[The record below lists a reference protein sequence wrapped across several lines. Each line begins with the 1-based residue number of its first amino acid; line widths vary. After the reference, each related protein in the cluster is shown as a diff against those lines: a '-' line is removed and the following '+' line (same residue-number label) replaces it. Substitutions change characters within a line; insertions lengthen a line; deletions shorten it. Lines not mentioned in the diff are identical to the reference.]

1 MKKLFNFIILIFLFI
16 ITFAQSSFAQ
26 DYKITSVNYDTSN
39 SIIFLTTQET
49 IDEPI
54 LKSVKFVK
62 MQNPTRAYF
71 DIDSSVLTIPKQDWT
86 FTANG
91 LKKVKKGQSF
101 GEKVQGKESRGQS
114 NQRQQ
119 SQGRQSQRK

>member
-26 DYKITSVNYDTSN
+26 DYKITSVNFDTSN

-62 MQNPTRAYF
+62 MENPTRAYF
-71 DIDSSVLTIPKQDWT
+71 DIDSSVHLSVILYFFLCMFLCIYYVTESKNKKQ
-86 FTANG
+86 F
-91 LKKVKKGQSF
+91 F
-101 GEKVQGKESRGQS
+101 
-114 NQRQQ
+114 
-119 SQGRQSQRK
+119 

>member
-26 DYKITSVNYDTSN
+26 DYKITSVNFDTSN

-62 MQNPTRAYF
+62 MENPTRAYF

-91 LKKVKKGQSF
+91 LKKVK
-101 GEKVQGKESRGQS
+101 V
-114 NQRQQ
+114 NQFSTNPNVVRVVMYFEDVFDL
-119 SQGRQSQRK
+119 SYVHF